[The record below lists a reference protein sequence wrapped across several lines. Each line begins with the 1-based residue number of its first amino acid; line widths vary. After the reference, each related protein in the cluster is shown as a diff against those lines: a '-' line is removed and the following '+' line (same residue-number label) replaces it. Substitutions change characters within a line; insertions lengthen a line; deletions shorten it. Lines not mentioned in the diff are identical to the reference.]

1 MSDDKRRRYA
11 AEIQAQ
17 VTALEDL
24 LPEVNARLDLT
35 DTEWVHSFMRD
46 SSRLFEKILS
56 VKATDEPHVS
66 HFILAELRETCARLN
81 QPWSF
86 MADLNNKRAEV
97 RNLTAQISN
106 DPDGTNPGDLIAHQ
120 MG

>member
-1 MSDDKRRRYA
+1 MSDDKRRRHA
-11 AEIQAQ
+11 AKIQAE

-35 DTEWVHSFMRD
+35 DTEWVKRFMRD
-46 SSRLFEKILS
+46 SSMLFAKILS
-56 VKATDEPHVS
+56 VKATDKPHVS
-66 HFILAELRETCARLN
+66 HFILAELRETCMRLN

-86 MADLNNKRAEV
+86 MADLNNKRTEV

-106 DPDGTNPGDLIAHQ
+106 DPDGSNPGDLIAHQ